1 MGKAFL
7 WCVLVPFALLM
18 LLSFCKAVQGAW
30 RATHPKKKAKM
41 PVHW

>member
-18 LLSFCKAVQGAW
+18 LVSFGKAVQGAIV
-30 RATHPKKKAKM
+30 AKRKEKSGRM
-41 PVHW
+41 PEHW